1 MYKEILYTIEYLK
14 NIMSFYLSKILWLI
28 LNPFNI
34 FILIN
39 FLIIILYVLSFRR
52 LSITIFVINFLF
64 LIIIS
69 ILPIGNYLI
78 YQIEKE
84 YHSNTEIP
92 ENIDGIL
99 ILGGATDALMFKE
112 YGQISLNG
120 SAERLVESVDIIRK
134 HQNAKVIFSGGSGV
148 LNRPDLGHSDVAK
161 FFYKKMGLD
170 TNRLIFEN
178 SSRNTYEN
186 ILFSKKII
194 IPKKNEKWL
203 LITSASHMKRAQL
216 VAEKN
221 NWNFI
226 PYAVDF
232 KNLKNFKFIFN
243 LNLLSN
249 INSFQQGSHEWLGLV
264 SYYLMGRTS
273 KIF

>member
-1 MYKEILYTIEYLK
+1 
-14 NIMSFYLSKILWLI
+14 MSFYLSKILWLI